1 MAKRI
6 VNKHSLVKCKTIR
19 PDQIEF
25 GEISVNAHEHGPY
38 LNIKDRLG
46 QIIRVGGVVFSPHQP
61 CAEKGAWWVEERPGG
76 DHALWVF
83 DGNEWILLLESI
95 ESDSVINWD
104 DITGIPECFP
114 ACEHTHPWDE
124 VTDKPD
130 CFEPC
135 EHTHPAPDWG
145 EIPGK
150 PDCFE
155 PCEHTHPP
163 TAWPDIPE
171 KPDCFEPCE
180 HEHKWEQVTDKPCLY
195 HCHDYIQ
202 HLDPLPA

>member
-38 LNIKDRLG
+38 LNVKSRTG
-46 QIIRVGGVVFSPHQP
+46 EIIRVGGVVISQHQP

-76 DHALWVF
+76 EHALWVF
-83 DGNEWILLLESI
+83 DGEKWILLLESI
-95 ESDSVINWD
+95 EGDSVINWD

-114 ACEHTHPWDE
+114 ACEHTHP
-124 VTDKPD
+124 
-130 CFEPC
+130 
-135 EHTHPAPDWG
+135 
-145 EIPGK
+145 
-150 PDCFE
+150 
-155 PCEHTHPP
+155 P
-163 TAWPDIPE
+163 TPWPDIPE
-171 KPDCFEPCE
+171 KPDCFPPCE